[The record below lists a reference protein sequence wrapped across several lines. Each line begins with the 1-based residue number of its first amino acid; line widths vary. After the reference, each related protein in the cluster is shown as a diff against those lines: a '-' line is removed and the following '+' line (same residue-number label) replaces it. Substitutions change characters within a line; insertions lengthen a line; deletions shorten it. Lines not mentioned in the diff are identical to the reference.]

1 MITVITPPQPFVTPA
16 DIPGPHA
23 ADDPAI
29 TTMIA
34 AAVGEI
40 DGPFG
45 WLRRSIGKQTLEVSG
60 YWSTWWIDLPLPPII
75 RIVSAHYTDV
85 AGVETELDAAYY
97 FKRRE
102 AIVFKQGA
110 PVFRH
115 CSGLRVRYE
124 AGFSQED
131 GTGPIPPQVKQA
143 IIMAVQN
150 MKALGAENLFLRS
163 EEVEGVGTFTYTV
176 SEQAGNIIRNTAE
189 RLLRGLKVPRT

>member
-1 MITVITPPQPFVTPA
+1 MITVITPPQPFVTPS
-16 DIPGPHA
+16 DIPGSHA
-23 ADDPAI
+23 ANDPAI
-29 TTMIA
+29 TAMIA

-45 WLRRSIGKQTLEVSG
+45 WLRRSIGKQTLEISG
-60 YWSTWWIDLPLPPII
+60 YWSNWWINLPLPPII

-85 AGVETELDAAYY
+85 AGAETELDAAYY

-110 PVFRH
+110 QVFRH
-115 CSGLRVRYE
+115 CTALRVRYE
-124 AGFSQED
+124 AGFSEAD
-131 GTGPIPPQVKQA
+131 DTGPIPPQVKQA
-143 IIMAVQN
+143 VIMAVQN
-150 MKALGAENLFLRS
+150 MKALAAENLFLRS
-163 EEVEGVGTFTYTV
+163 EEVEGVGTMTYTV